1 MSCLTPEQLAS
12 IALGLAGPEHQAHVD
27 DCDRC
32 QAQLADLRRLNDN
45 LAAAHAN
52 LNRNHTLSRERLL
65 ARLSD
70 ITRPSRPIVN
80 WKRFAFGGL
89 GLSSAVAALLLLA
102 VFANSSSQLSAMERI
117 VKAVRDVTSFSYKLV
132 NRVENPATTEKPART
147 IDLTSFTYWRAPSK
161 SKPDEFGDLRATQ
174 KNAAVYHSPTG
185 DRGPVVLTD
194 LIEIHPS
201 GRPGIL
207 IDYVAKKYFRILP
220 LHASDIATS
229 TPLLWLRAV
238 REKAGEIVTDLGS
251 REIGGREAR
260 GYSMSFDGVAQFDDF
275 GPVDVWIDPE
285 TDLPVEFCF
294 RYTKADEEGF
304 TDEYS
309 VTDIQWNMELDPRLF
324 DTTPP
329 AGFLDV
335 TIPNDEQSVAEVMAA
350 IKLYAELSGD
360 RYPHVDKL
368 DDRNYATKFD
378 ADACYREM
386 LELAGFAGPPRDEWA
401 DDPNYQRI
409 QQARSGLD
417 TLERVLHNTKWLIGY
432 YGENVGPQDKDTVL
446 LWWGV
451 ATENAKDDQYRVF
464 YGDLRTEI
472 VPRDKWIQFVPPE
485 IAELTE

>member
-1 MSCLTPEQLAS
+1 MTCLTSEQLAAIS
-12 IALGLAGPEHQAHVD
+12 LKLEGVERPSHLDHCPA
-27 DCDRC
+27 C
-32 QAQLADLRRLNDN
+32 QQKLADMCRLTDD
-45 LAAAHAN
+45 LATSHAALNHNHAVE
-52 LNRNHTLSRERLL
+52 RERLL
-65 ARLSD
+65 ARLSG
-70 ITRPSRPIVN
+70 ITLPTRPIVT

-89 GLSSAVAALLLLA
+89 GLSSAAAALLILA
-102 VFANSSSQLSAMERI
+102 VFTNSSSQLSAMERI
-117 VKAVRDVTSFSYKLV
+117 VNAVRDVSSFSYKLTYWK
-132 NRVENPATTEKPART
+132 ESPPTAEKPGRT
-147 IDLTSFTYWRAPSK
+147 LDCTSFAYWREPHDAK
-161 SKPDEFGDLRATQ
+161 RDEFGDLRATQ
-174 KNAAVYHSPTG
+174 KNEAVYHSPTG
-185 DRGPVVLTD
+185 DQRPVVLTD

-201 GRPGIL
+201 GHPGIL

-238 REKAGEIVTDLGS
+238 REKAGRIVADLGS
-251 REIGGREAR
+251 REIGGREAH
-260 GYSMSFDGVAQFDDF
+260 GYTMTFYNVAQFDDF

-350 IKLYAELSGD
+350 IKLYAELSGG

-378 ADACYREM
+378 AEACHREM
-386 LELAGFAGPPRDEWA
+386 LELAGFTGPPRDEWTS
-401 DDPNYQRI
+401 DPSYQRI
-409 QQARSGLD
+409 QQSRAGLG

-432 YGENVGPQDKDTVL
+432 YGENVGPQDKDKVL

-451 ATENAKDDQYRVF
+451 AQENAKDDQYRLF
-464 YGDLRTEI
+464 YGDLRTEV
-472 VPRDKWIQFVPPE
+472 VPRKKWLQFVPPE